1 MHLSFSEASATEP
14 SFEMST
20 TTASDV
26 VAAIVVFDVA
36 VSGAVSV
43 TAAGTGAFAEESFSD
58 EEGRFDGEARD
69 RGEDIDATDGAE
81 LDWDEDDASTRIGG
95 GSVVILP
102 ISLKGPCDG
111 VGSGFELRFAV
122 AEEFCS

>member
-1 MHLSFSEASATEP
+1 
-14 SFEMST
+14 MST

-26 VAAIVVFDVA
+26 VAAIVFDVA

-43 TAAGTGAFAEESFSD
+43 TAARTGAFAEESFSD
-58 EEGRFDGEARD
+58 EEGRFDGEARV
-69 RGEDIDATDGAE
+69 RGGEDIDATDGAE